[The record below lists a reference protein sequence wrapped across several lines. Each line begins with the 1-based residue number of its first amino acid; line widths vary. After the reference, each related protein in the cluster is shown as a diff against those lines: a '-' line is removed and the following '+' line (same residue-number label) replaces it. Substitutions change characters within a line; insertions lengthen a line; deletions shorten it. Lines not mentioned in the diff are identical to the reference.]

1 MILNN
6 STLNGK
12 APADTNCE
20 GLRFVL
26 TATTRLQEKGMIDD
40 FLYHGGARVNER

>member
-20 GLRFVL
+20 GLEFVL
-26 TATTRLQEKGMIDD
+26 TTTKLTSRKEGQDG
-40 FLYHGGARVNER
+40 